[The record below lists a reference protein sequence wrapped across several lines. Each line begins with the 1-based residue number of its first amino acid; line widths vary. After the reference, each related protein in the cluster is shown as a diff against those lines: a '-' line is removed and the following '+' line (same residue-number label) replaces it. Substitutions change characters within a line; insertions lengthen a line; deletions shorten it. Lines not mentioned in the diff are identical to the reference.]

1 MKLYFDDSTKNHKN
15 LELTM
20 VNADDYWE
28 RFYNPRIAVPDFQNY
43 IDRWY
48 DSTLKFK
55 KNLGKSIEIEMDV
68 PYGDSIVETMDI
80 FKPKKSVGSI
90 KALMLFIHGGYWRS
104 KDLTKKEHG
113 FIAKPFVEKGFA
125 VAVLDY
131 ALCPDVSMP
140 DICKQIVKAGEC
152 LYRDA
157 REVGV
162 SKKNLYVVGHS
173 AGAHLAAMSL
183 VCIWKQ
189 LNKKLP
195 KRIFKSALGLSGI
208 YDLRP
213 LINVQSVNADLKL
226 DKNLASLVS
235 PALIAPPKTAGLTIS
250 VGGQETEGFKEQ
262 HSIIAEKWQG
272 SILNDIPS
280 PEDNHFSILDTFV
293 DPSSDLHNYWVN
305 VLNGN
310 H

>member
-1 MKLYFDDSTKNHKN
+1 
-15 LELTM
+15 M

-113 FIAKPFVEKGFA
+113 FVAKPFVEKGFA

-131 ALCPDVSMP
+131 ALCPEVSLP
-140 DICKQIVKAGEC
+140 EICKQIVKAGEC

-173 AGAHLAAMSL
+173 AGAHLAGETWASSQDTKLCSL
-183 VCIWKQ
+183 VIRT
-189 LNKKLP
+189 LAKL
-195 KRIFKSALGLSGI
+195 RLSRDF
-208 YDLRP
+208 YMHP
-213 LINVQSVNADLKL
+213 
-226 DKNLASLVS
+226 
-235 PALIAPPKTAGLTIS
+235 LTI
-250 VGGQETEGFKEQ
+250 
-262 HSIIAEKWQG
+262 
-272 SILNDIPS
+272 
-280 PEDNHFSILDTFV
+280 V
-293 DPSSDLHNYWVN
+293 DAWPR
-305 VLNGN
+305 
-310 H
+310 